1 MADNFEDDGEQTVT
15 IDEYIKGLEDE
26 ELEADL
32 VLGGD
37 EGKECTYSKGYMK
50 RQAIFSCLTCAP
62 AGNTGVCTACSLTC
76 HDGHE
81 VVELWTKRKFRCDCG
96 NSKFGELFCKLCP
109 SKDPENVDN
118 SYNKNFTGSYCICG
132 RPYPDPNAEE
142 QVEMIQ
148 CCICEDW
155 FHENHLGLNSIAEI
169 PRDEEGEPTY
179 EEFICQDCAL
189 TFSFLKLYPSSIW
202 ATLRQKN
209 PVISTDEVNLKQH
222 DLSMQ
227 THFETENGNGA
238 ECMMECLS
246 KHAQSKVV
254 ATEDSLHGENTSGL
268 NSEKASDIA
277 PCSESIL
284 VPTTDIVPS
293 SESILGRTPVIA
305 PSSESI
311 LGQNPDIAPSS
322 ESILGQTPDIAP
334 SSESILGQT
343 PDIAP
348 SSESILGQTSDI
360 ARSSECILGK
370 ATDISPSSE
379 CILGEPPKLA
389 AASDCILGTDINTIS
404 IDMGERKPLF
414 LSKKWRD
421 LLCRCKT
428 CSDFYKQKDI
438 DYIIDSEDSLE
449 EYEKMAKQKR
459 EENLQNQEGAELNF
473 LDKLGHVQKIE
484 LLSGIADMKNELR
497 SFMESFDSSKP
508 VTSAD
513 IQGVFENLAKKKK
526 QRLE

>member
-1 MADNFEDDGEQTVT
+1 MLLLLLPFQ
-15 IDEYIKGLEDE
+15 
-26 ELEADL
+26 
-32 VLGGD
+32 
-37 EGKECTYSKGYMK
+37 
-50 RQAIFSCLTCAP
+50 
-62 AGNTGVCTACSLTC
+62 
-76 HDGHE
+76 
-81 VVELWTKRKFRCDCG
+81 
-96 NSKFGELFCKLCP
+96 
-109 SKDPENVDN
+109 
-118 SYNKNFTGSYCICG
+118 
-132 RPYPDPNAEE
+132 
-142 QVEMIQ
+142 
-148 CCICEDW
+148 
-155 FHENHLGLNSIAEI
+155 I

-209 PVISTDEVNLKQH
+209 PVISTDEVSLKQH
-222 DLSMQ
+222 DSSVQ

-268 NSEKASDIA
+268 SSEKASDIA
-277 PCSESIL
+277 PCSKSIL
-284 VPTTDIVPS
+284 GLTTDIVPS

-311 LGQNPDIAPSS
+311 LGQTPDVAPSS
-322 ESILGQTPDIAP
+322 ESF
-334 SSESILGQT
+334 LGQT

-360 ARSSECILGK
+360 AHSSECIPGK
-370 ATDISPSSE
+370 ETDISPSSE
-379 CILGEPPKLA
+379 CILGEPPVLA
-389 AASDCILGTDINTIS
+389 ATSDCILGTDINTMS

-438 DYIIDSEDSLE
+438 NYIIDNEDSLE

-497 SFMESFDSSKP
+497 SFMVCLLAEYFSCFLFFWP
-508 VTSAD
+508 LGPEALMSAS
-513 IQGVFENLAKKKK
+513 INLNNMFFYVMTFPFPLILWSIFEKCFCCYKVVLFYE
-526 QRLE
+526 LDLTI